1 MTIITLNLTS
11 FSIHR
16 YNCLLVTKDETPTK
30 LLSLRIMN
38 PLIEYTVPHNGSIN
52 ACSGEILTLQTY
64 RIMHQSFETLGHP
77 LTPPPRPCPI
87 RLGDERGNPGPLASY
102 LLHFCYP
109 VSGGC
114 AI

>member
-77 LTPPPRPCPI
+77 LTPPPPP
-87 RLGDERGNPGPLASY
+87 LPDPPRG
-102 LLHFCYP
+102 
-109 VSGGC
+109 
-114 AI
+114 

>member
-77 LTPPPRPCPI
+77 LTPPPSAPARS
-87 RLGDERGNPGPLASY
+87 ASGM
-102 LLHFCYP
+102 
-109 VSGGC
+109 SGVIQGLWPHIC
-114 AI
+114 SIFVTR

>member
-11 FSIHR
+11 FSIQR

-52 ACSGEILTLQTY
+52 VCSGEILTLQTY
-64 RIMHQSFETLGHP
+64 SIMHQSFETLGHNP
-77 LTPPPRPCPI
+77 SGVPN
-87 RLGDERGNPGPLASY
+87 GNFRKIS
-102 LLHFCYP
+102 
-109 VSGGC
+109 VRKTV
-114 AI
+114 